1 MYLLVPTSECYGE
14 WSILESII
22 NGHVPRGS
30 FSVIDST
37 IRITE
42 QAGWFSTMRIW
53 LFLPEEWEKEAKHP
67 GKLMSICESVPLHK
81 TIFWASAFYKII
93 FSL

>member
-1 MYLLVPTSECYGE
+1 M
-14 WSILESII
+14 I
-22 NGHVPRGS
+22 NSG
-30 FSVIDST
+30 
-37 IRITE
+37 IRIIE

-53 LFLPEEWEKEAKHP
+53 LFLTEEWEKEAKHP
-67 GKLMSICESVPLHK
+67 GKLMSTCESGSLHK